1 MSTFFYFTG
10 ETFRDEFFMPNDADI
25 NHSLTDKTKI
35 DVDFLSHR
43 NSYKLTA
50 ETIPCNYFENN
61 SIDFVLISTRPFR

>member
-25 NHSLTDKTKI
+25 NYSLTDKKKGA
-35 DVDFLSHR
+35 DFLGHR

-50 ETIPCNYFENN
+50 ETIPCNYLENN
-61 SIDFVLISTRPFR
+61 SINFLRKSTRPFR